1 MHAHEE
7 TLQLLC
13 YNLVHRGT
21 TQLSELVV
29 IFFSSEVLCSG
40 KKLERNKT
48 KPKQLLSSCASSSSI
63 TAHQTMQASGYD
75 FMKAFVKCP
84 AKQQLDSQYSHCIAN
99 CQPITASDQLPQCSS
114 LADEGT
120 LRLRSTRFCRRLR
133 MTYPKTSLL
142 NRTSQPLR

>member
-21 TQLSELVV
+21 IQLSELVV
-29 IFFSSEVLCSG
+29 IFFSSEVLFSG

-48 KPKQLLSSCASSSSI
+48 KPKQLLSSRASSSSI
-63 TAHQTMQASGYD
+63 TAHQTMQALGYD

-84 AKQQLDSQYSHCIAN
+84 AKQQLDGRYSHCIAN
-99 CQPITASDQLPQCSS
+99 CQSIIASDQLPQWSS
-114 LADEGT
+114 PSVGGMF
-120 LRLRSTRFCRRLR
+120 RLRSTHFCR
-133 MTYPKTSLL
+133 
-142 NRTSQPLR
+142 